1 MDFSTPPE
9 LQQKLAEMRA
19 FIDAELIPIEH
30 SLRSKS
36 WAEVAAEVAPLRD
49 KVKAKGWWAANLP
62 EAIGGTG
69 ASVLEL
75 GLISEQCGRTPLG
88 HYVFG
93 CQAPDAGNAELLFNH
108 GSDDIKNRYLRPMA
122 NGEIRSCFSMTEPE
136 FAGSNPVRL
145 GTTAVLEGDEYV
157 LNGHKWF
164 TSSFDGAAFIIV
176 MAVTAPDAAPHARA
190 SMILVPADAPGVEFV
205 RNISVMGHA
214 GDGYASHAELRYT
227 DVRVPATNLLGPPG
241 SGFLLAQERLGPG
254 RIHHCMRWLGICDRA
269 FEMMLERAGTREVAE
284 GKLLGSKQ
292 MVQQMIAESRAD
304 IDAARLLVLHAAW
317 SIDNEGFKDARAKV
331 SAIKFHAA
339 GVLQQVL
346 DRAVQ
351 LHGALGMTDDTVLS
365 YWYREERAA
374 RIYDGPDEVHKVSL
388 ARQLLKPWFQST

>member
-1 MDFSTPPE
+1 MDFSIRPE
-9 LQQKLAEMRA
+9 LQAKLAAMRE
-19 FIDAELIPIEH
+19 FINAELIPIEH
-30 SLRSKS
+30 SLSQKT
-36 WAEVAAEVAPLRD
+36 WEEVAAEAAPLRE
-49 KVKAKGWWAANLP
+49 KVKAKRWWAPNLP
-62 EAIGGTG
+62 PEIGGTE

-93 CQAPDAGNAELLFNH
+93 CQAPDAGNAELLFKH
-108 GSDDIKNRYLRPMA
+108 GSDEIKQQYLLPMA
-122 NGEIRSCFSMTEPE
+122 RGEIRSCFSMTEPE

-157 LNGHKWF
+157 IDGRKWF
-164 TSSFDGAAFIIV
+164 TSSYDGSAFIIL
-176 MAVTAPDAAPHARA
+176 MAVTEPDAAPHARA
-190 SMILVPADAPGVEFV
+190 SMILVPSDAPGVEFV
-205 RNISVMGHA
+205 RNVSVMGHA
-214 GDGYASHAELRYT
+214 GGGYASHAELRYT
-227 DVRVPATNLLGPPG
+227 NVRVPASNLLGPPG
-241 SGFLLAQERLGPG
+241 GGFMLAQERLGPG

-292 MVQQMIAESRAD
+292 LVQAMIAESRAE

-339 GVLQQVL
+339 NVLQNVV
-346 DRAVQ
+346 DRAIQ

-388 ARQLLKPWFQST
+388 ARQLLKPWFDKG